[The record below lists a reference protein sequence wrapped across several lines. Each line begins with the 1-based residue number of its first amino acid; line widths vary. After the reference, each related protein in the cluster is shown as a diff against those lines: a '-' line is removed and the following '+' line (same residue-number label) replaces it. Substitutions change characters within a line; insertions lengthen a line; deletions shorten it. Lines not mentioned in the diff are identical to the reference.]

1 MLSIR
6 ELRDRAVIRPI
17 KRAVEDQLL
26 DLPGVT
32 AVDIGARHSA
42 GRCTG
47 QQVII
52 VSVARKKPR
61 DQLEPGACVPS
72 DVFGIPTDVIEEEPV
87 LQHIHCAEDEPLPPR
102 PRRGERT
109 GVIGGGSGIGPCR
122 AVHLAPPEVPV
133 PGPHRRIGTL
143 GALVVGTTPTAVTM
157 GLTTFDVGCLDDG
170 WSVGDRMFDPEDG
183 RVHAELARAALSGRV
198 DAAAVAL
205 APGSA
210 TTCVVEGIGPVTG
223 PATAY
228 PGERVRKHGFGTG
241 VTTGVVTSVDATVR
255 IDHGEALGV
264 RVLREQ
270 IRVVSSESRFCG
282 PGDAGAAVLG
292 PGGRVIGLHVAGSRG
307 GAVGFA
313 SPIAD
318 VLEELDVE
326 LCTEP
331 LRIHA

>member
-1 MLSIR
+1 M
-6 ELRDRAVIRPI
+6 IRPI

-32 AVDIGARHSA
+32 AVDIGEKLRA
-42 GRCTG
+42 GRSTG
-47 QQVII
+47 QQVIV

-61 DQLEPGACVPS
+61 EQLKPGACVPA
-72 DVFGIPTDVIEEEPV
+72 DVFGIPTDVVEEQPV
-87 LQHIHCAEDEPLPPR
+87 LQHIHCAEHEPLTPR
-102 PRRGERT
+102 PRRAERT
-109 GVIGGGSGIGPCR
+109 GVISGGSGVAPCR
-122 AVHLAPPEVPV
+122 AVHLAPPDVREA
-133 PGPHRRIGTL
+133 GPHRRIGTL
-143 GALVVGTTPTAVTM
+143 GALVTGVAPMAVAM

-170 WSVGDRMFDPEDG
+170 WSVGDQMLDPEGG

-210 TTCVVEGIGPVTG
+210 TTCVVEGIGPITG

-228 PGERVRKHGFGTG
+228 PGERVCKNGFGTG

-270 IRVVSSESRFCG
+270 IRVVGAGECFCG
-282 PGDAGAAVLG
+282 PGDAGAAVVG
-292 PGGRVIGLHVAGSRG
+292 PGGRVIGLHVAGSCAG
-307 GAVGFA
+307 VVGFA
-313 SPIAD
+313 NPIAD
-318 VLEELDVE
+318 VLSELDVE
-326 LCTEP
+326 LCTEAQ
-331 LRIHA
+331 RIHA

>member
-32 AVDIGARHSA
+32 AVDIGAQHRA
-42 GRCTG
+42 GRSTG
-47 QQVII
+47 QQVIV
-52 VSVARKKPR
+52 VSVVRKKPR
-61 DQLEPGACVPS
+61 EQLKPGACVPA
-72 DVFGIPTDVIEEEPV
+72 DVFGIPTDVIEEQPV
-87 LQHIHCAEDEPLPPR
+87 LQHIHCAENEPLTPR
-102 PRRGERT
+102 PRRAERP
-109 GVIGGGSGIGPCR
+109 GVISGGSGIAPCR
-122 AVHLAPPEVPV
+122 AVHLVPPDVAAA
-133 PGPHRRIGTL
+133 GPHRRIGTL
-143 GALVVGTTPTAVTM
+143 GALVTGAAPMVVPM

-170 WSVGDRMFDPEDG
+170 WSVGDRMLDPEGG

-205 APGSA
+205 APGST
-210 TTCVVEGIGPVTG
+210 TTCVVEGIGPITG

-228 PGERVRKHGFGTG
+228 PGERVRKHGFGTA
-241 VTTGVVTSVDATVR
+241 VTVGVVTSVDATLR

-264 RVLREQ
+264 RILREQ
-270 IRVVSSESRFCG
+270 IRVVGPEARFCG

-292 PGGRVIGLHVAGSRG
+292 PGGRVVGLHVAGSCD

-318 VLEELDVE
+318 VLAELDVE

-331 LRIHA
+331 QRIHA